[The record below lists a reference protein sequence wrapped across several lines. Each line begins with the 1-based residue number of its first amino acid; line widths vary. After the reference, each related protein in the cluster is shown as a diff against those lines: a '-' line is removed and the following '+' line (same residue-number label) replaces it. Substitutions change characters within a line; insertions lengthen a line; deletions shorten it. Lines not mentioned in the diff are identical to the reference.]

1 MQIVLVYAVYAGAFW
16 FFLRQRTL
24 KTAFRRFS
32 CGAFCLSQGLGRHES
47 TFPQSVPG
55 LGTKSGS
62 HDQSGRRDIF
72 NQTTLFLDLY
82 PLFFVAYTNTSCIHQ
97 AQTPMYKGL
106 SGVSVCSVCKK
117 LIFFDALLAIVHKN
131 DPPAAR
137 THRRHGETT
146 IYGHSALIL

>member
-1 MQIVLVYAVYAGAFW
+1 MQIVLVYAVYAGGFC

-32 CGAFCLSQGLGRHES
+32 CGAFGLSQGLGRHES

-62 HDQSGRRDIF
+62 HDQSGRRDVI

-82 PLFFVAYTNTSCIHQ
+82 TLFFVAYTNTSCIHQ
-97 AQTPMYKGL
+97 VQTPMYKGL

-131 DPPAAR
+131 DPPAAADS
-137 THRRHGETT
+137 
-146 IYGHSALIL
+146 SAARP